1 MKGMIANMNNVE
13 RVMTSLSHRQPDKT
27 PLSIGTIIVDGI
39 SRYAK
44 DNYERHVGR
53 TSDLIVTSRGMQ
65 TAAMPEWFLEHISS
79 EFRPVRMI
87 EAFSDKTVY
96 EEDGSF
102 TDGFGI
108 FWKKSE
114 YYFDQVRGPLYDI
127 DEITL
132 EHINSLPWIDTKDK
146 SKVAGMRKEALRIRE
161 AGYVVV
167 ADMMSFGTFE
177 HALWLRGFEDFLML
191 FYEDPVM
198 AEALLERT
206 TQGGIE
212 LFDLMLSEIGD
223 LIDIVCHGDDM
234 GTQDNSMISPQIY
247 DTYIKKH
254 HKKLFDFIKTKT
266 KAKIFMHTC
275 GSVHSLI
282 PGMIEAGVDILNPV
296 QTTARN
302 MDPETLKRDFGKD
315 ICFWGGIDTQKTLQS
330 GTKQEIRNDIKRLV
344 DVLGKDGGF
353 VLAPS
358 HNIQHTVPIE
368 NFEYML
374 ECLDELR

>member
-1 MKGMIANMNNVE
+1 MNNLD
-13 RVMTSLSHRQPDKT
+13 RVSMALSHKQPDKT
-27 PLSIGTIIVDGI
+27 PLSIGTVIVDGL

-44 DNYERHVGR
+44 SNYEEHVGR
-53 TSDLIVTSRGMQ
+53 RSELLVTSRGMQ
-65 TAAMPEWFLEHISS
+65 TAAMPEWFFKQIGS

-96 EEDGSF
+96 HEDGSF

-114 YYFDQVRGPLYDI
+114 LYFDQTRGPLYDI
-127 DEITL
+127 DELTMDDIK
-132 EHINSLPWIDTKDK
+132 NLPWIDTRDK
-146 SKVAGMRKEALRIRE
+146 SKVKGMREEALRLKK

-177 HALWLRGFEDFLML
+177 HALWLRGFEDFLVE
-191 FYEDPVM
+191 FYDDPVM

-223 LIDIVCHGDDM
+223 VIDIVCHGDDLGM
-234 GTQDNSMISPQIY
+234 QDRSLVSPEIY
-247 DTYIKKH
+247 NMYIKKY

-266 KAKIFMHTC
+266 KAKVFFHSC

-282 PGMIEAGVDILNPV
+282 PGLIEAGVDILNPV
-296 QTTARN
+296 QTTSRN
-302 MDPETLKRDFGKD
+302 MGPETLKRDFGND
-315 ICFWGGIDTQKTLQS
+315 ICFWGGIDTQKTLEF
-330 GTKQEIRNDIKRLV
+330 GTKQEIRKDIKRLI
-344 DVLGKDGGF
+344 DVLGRDGGY

-358 HNIQHTVPIE
+358 HNIQGSVPVS